1 VRSSGA
7 AARSREAGAPP
18 NRLRWTGW
26 RYQRRGYRLV
36 AVHPGAIGASRRVKP
51 AIPDVGRHGIAIR
64 DELELEK
71 TLSGG
76 RPRM

>member
-1 VRSSGA
+1 
-7 AARSREAGAPP
+7 
-18 NRLRWTGW
+18 
-26 RYQRRGYRLV
+26 
-36 AVHPGAIGASRRVKP
+36 VKP